1 MMVYD
6 VVLLV
11 KYGIGYCQLRNVEIG
26 FTKCRIIV
34 NNAVVQALKKKRD
47 YFISFLQDNKHCFEI
62 AVYS

>member
-6 VVLLV
+6 VIFLV

-34 NNAVVQALKKKRD
+34 NNAVVQALKKKE
-47 YFISFLQDNKHCFEI
+47 IILFLFFKI
-62 AVYS
+62 TVYS

>member
-6 VVLLV
+6 VIFLV

-34 NNAVVQALKKKRD
+34 NNAVVQALKKRD
-47 YFISFLQDNKHCFEI
+47 DFISFLQDNKHCFEI